1 MEESRLRTYSPQTF
15 AYLGDAVYSLFMRDR
30 VVRRGNC
37 PAKKLHNATI
47 VYVSANA
54 QEAAID
60 GLFDALTEEER
71 DIYERGKNT
80 KVETHA
86 KNASLTTY
94 HKATGLE
101 CLVGYLYL
109 KGDRER
115 LEELMTRAAEINEA
129 NAAKKRK

>member
-15 AYLGDAVYSLFMRDR
+15 AYLGDAVYSLFMRNR
-30 VVRRGNC
+30 VVQRGNC

-47 VYVSANA
+47 IYVSANA
-54 QEAAID
+54 QETAID
-60 GLFDALTEEER
+60 GLLDDLTEEER

-101 CLVGYLYL
+101 CLMGWLYL
-109 KGDRER
+109 KGDHER
-115 LEELMTRAAEINEA
+115 LNELMNRAAEINEA
-129 NAAKKRK
+129 ESKKR